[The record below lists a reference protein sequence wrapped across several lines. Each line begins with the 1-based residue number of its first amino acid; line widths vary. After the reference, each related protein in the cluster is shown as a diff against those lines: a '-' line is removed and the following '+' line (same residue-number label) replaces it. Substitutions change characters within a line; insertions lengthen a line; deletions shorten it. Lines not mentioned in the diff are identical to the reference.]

1 MKLLI
6 KNGIVIDPESKTEKK
21 MDILAENGRITRVE
35 TGISTPA
42 DQVIDAAGSFV
53 MPGFIDLH
61 VHLRD
66 PGLEYKEDIETGTQ
80 AAAHGGYTTI
90 VAMPNTV
97 PVADRPNV
105 ISYVHHKAE
114 AVSRVH
120 VYQAGAITQGQQGKV
135 LADIEGM
142 KQAGSPAISED
153 GKSVM
158 NAQIYR
164 EAMQIAAQQD
174 MAVLAHCEDIN
185 MVNGGVLNADEK
197 SRELGLPGITN
208 SVEDVIV
215 ARDIMLAKETGVRL
229 HLCHCSTAD
238 SVFLVK
244 EAKQAGISVTAE
256 VCPHHFTLS
265 SEDIPGDDANYKMN
279 PPLRTKK
286 DVEALREGLRQDI
299 MDVIA
304 TDHAPHSKEEKSR
317 SIRKAPFGIVG
328 LETAAAL
335 TYTELVEPG
344 ILTMCQ
350 MAEKMSYNPAKV
362 LGIAD
367 RTGSIQVGKA
377 ADLVVFDV
385 KTPYTIDVSTF
396 RSKGKNTPFDG
407 KTVRGRVLAT
417 IIDGEIAY
425 RETF

>member
-142 KQAGSPAISED
+142 KQVGSPAISED

-164 EAMQIAAQQD
+164 EAM
-174 MAVLAHCEDIN
+174 
-185 MVNGGVLNADEK
+185 
-197 SRELGLPGITN
+197 
-208 SVEDVIV
+208 
-215 ARDIMLAKETGVRL
+215 
-229 HLCHCSTAD
+229 HLS
-238 SVFLVK
+238 
-244 EAKQAGISVTAE
+244 Q
-256 VCPHHFTLS
+256 
-265 SEDIPGDDANYKMN
+265 
-279 PPLRTKK
+279 
-286 DVEALREGLRQDI
+286 
-299 MDVIA
+299 
-304 TDHAPHSKEEKSR
+304 
-317 SIRKAPFGIVG
+317 
-328 LETAAAL
+328 
-335 TYTELVEPG
+335 
-344 ILTMCQ
+344 
-350 MAEKMSYNPAKV
+350 
-362 LGIAD
+362 
-367 RTGSIQVGKA
+367 
-377 ADLVVFDV
+377 
-385 KTPYTIDVSTF
+385 
-396 RSKGKNTPFDG
+396 
-407 KTVRGRVLAT
+407 
-417 IIDGEIAY
+417 
-425 RETF
+425 